1 MSESTSAAP
10 QPSQS
15 VPSRRRVASSLAWAV
30 PTVVAAAAAPAEAAS
45 PPPRIDRLF
54 KLTLAPGVPW
64 TEPKVSPCASTLFTN
79 PTRLSV
85 TTDNVNTYY
94 RIVNVQAGSTVTG
107 VTASVLVQKSVVD
120 KLSFVDPSSKGLT
133 WTSTTTASW
142 SNPILEVSGT
152 GSPVLYTNNG
162 TQYYRYYSTPATV
175 PAPVSGTI
183 TLPPIQWYSNCSTN
197 LSTLAQST
205 TVLANGRG
213 SAVVNGKTLVN
224 VGAYRT
230 PTSQ

>member
-45 PPPRIDRLF
+45 PLPRIDRSFLV
-54 KLTLAPGVPW
+54 TRGTQAAVPGAS
-64 TEPKVSPCASTLFTN
+64 VSACGSGS
-79 PTRLSV
+79 TRLSV

-94 RIVNVQAGSTVTG
+94 RIANVQAGSTVTN
-107 VTASVLVQKSVVD
+107 VTASVLVQKDMVD
-120 KLSFVDPSSKGLT
+120 AMETGKNPTTFT
-133 WTSTTTASW
+133 WTSSATPSW
-142 SNPILEVSGT
+142 STPVREVSGT

-162 TQYYRYYSTPATV
+162 IQYYRYVSKLSTPV

-183 TLPPIQWYSNCSTN
+183 TLPLIGWYSNCSTA
-197 LSTLAQST
+197 LAGVS
-205 TVLANGRG
+205 VNGRG

-224 VGAYRT
+224 VGTYRT
-230 PTSQ
+230 V

>member
-45 PPPRIDRLF
+45 PLPRIDRVF
-54 KLTLAPGVPW
+54 SIRRATTAAVPGAS
-64 TEPKVSPCASTLFTN
+64 VSACGSGS
-79 PTRLSV
+79 TRLSV

-94 RIVNVQAGSTVTG
+94 RITNVQAGSTVTN
-107 VTASVLVQKSVVD
+107 VTASVLVQKDMVD
-120 KLSFVDPSSKGLT
+120 AMGSRNPLT
-133 WTSTTTASW
+133 WTSATTDW
-142 SNPILEVSGT
+142 STPVREVSGT

-162 TQYYRYYSTPATV
+162 IQYYRYVSKLSTPV

-183 TLPPIQWYSNCSTN
+183 TLPLIGWYSNCST
-197 LSTLAQST
+197 TLAGVS
-205 TVLANGRG
+205 VNGRG

-224 VGAYRT
+224 VGTYRT
-230 PTSQ
+230 V

>member
-45 PPPRIDRLF
+45 PLPRIDRVF
-54 KLTLAPGVPW
+54 SIRRATTAAVPGAS
-64 TEPKVSPCASTLFTN
+64 VSACGSGS
-79 PTRLSV
+79 TRLSV

-94 RIVNVQAGSTVTG
+94 RITNVQAGSTVTN
-107 VTASVLVQKSVVD
+107 VTASVLVQKDMVD
-120 KLSFVDPSSKGLT
+120 AMGSRNPLT
-133 WTSTTTASW
+133 WTSATTDW
-142 SNPILEVSGT
+142 STPVREVSGT

-162 TQYYRYYSTPATV
+162 IQYYRYVSKLSTPV

-183 TLPPIQWYSNCSTN
+183 TLPIIGWYSNCST
-197 LSTLAQST
+197 TLAGVS
-205 TVLANGRG
+205 VSGRG
-213 SAVVNGKTLVN
+213 SAVVNGMTLDN
-224 VGAYRT
+224 VGDFRT
-230 PTSQ
+230 L

>member
-45 PPPRIDRLF
+45 PPPRIDRVFSVGL
-54 KLTLAPGVPW
+54 
-64 TEPKVSPCASTLFTN
+64 ASTAVDGTSVSACGSTS
-79 PTRLSV
+79 TRLSV

-94 RIVNVQAGSTVTG
+94 RITNVQAGSTVTN
-107 VTASVLVQKSVVD
+107 VTASVLVQKDMVD
-120 KLSFVDPSSKGLT
+120 AMETGKNPTTFT
-133 WTSTTTASW
+133 WTSSATPSW
-142 SNPILEVSGT
+142 STPVREVSGT

-162 TQYYRYYSTPATV
+162 IQYYRYVSKLSTPV

-183 TLPPIQWYSNCSTN
+183 TLPIIGWYSNCST
-197 LSTLAQST
+197 TLAGVS
-205 TVLANGRG
+205 VNGRG
-213 SAVVNGKTLVN
+213 SAVVNGTPLVN
-224 VGAYRT
+224 VGTYR
-230 PTSQ
+230 QL

>member
-45 PPPRIDRLF
+45 PLPRIDRSFLV
-54 KLTLAPGVPW
+54 TRGTQAAVPGAS
-64 TEPKVSPCASTLFTN
+64 VSACGSSS
-79 PTRLSV
+79 TRLSV
-85 TTDNVNTYY
+85 TTDNSTYYY
-94 RIVNVQAGSTVTG
+94 RIANVPIGTTVTG
-107 VTASVLVQKSVVD
+107 VTASILVQKSMVD
-120 KLSFVDPSSKGLT
+120 AMETGKNPTTFT
-133 WTSTTTASW
+133 WTSSATPSW
-142 SNPILEVSGT
+142 STPVREVSGT

-162 TQYYRYYSTPATV
+162 IQYYRYVSRLLTPV

-183 TLPPIQWYSNCSTN
+183 TLPLIGWYSNCST
-197 LSTLAQST
+197 TLAGVS
-205 TVLANGRG
+205 VNGRG

-224 VGAYRT
+224 VGTYRT
-230 PTSQ
+230 V